1 MANYLS
7 QKTVFEFDSFDPRR
21 NLWRNVLVV
30 AIEDGLK
37 EAYLKLRL
45 KNYPNRRYANMDY
58 FTIPNPDFAFV
69 CQQAGLNHYAIRR
82 NVKKLF
88 EDIEKQ
94 KPVNLPWKRLSTT
107 SPKYY

>member
-45 KNYPNRRYANMDY
+45 KNYSNRRYANMDY
-58 FTIPNPDFAFV
+58 FTIPNGFFGSIPSINGILRSRWV
-69 CQQAGLNHYAIRR
+69 SL
-82 NVKKLF
+82 
-88 EDIEKQ
+88 
-94 KPVNLPWKRLSTT
+94 
-107 SPKYY
+107 